1 MGKVINTTEEEFK
14 MERSSIGQN
23 METLFTQL
31 EKFLKTETVVG
42 EPMTIGE
49 VTIVPLI
56 TVSFGCG
63 MGGGTGKD
71 SEKSEEGS
79 GSGLGAGA
87 KISPDSVLV
96 INKGEVTMMPVKG
109 KANLEKLMEKVP
121 DIVSQINI
129 KGEKESKAESESE

>member
-1 MGKVINTTEEEFK
+1 
-14 MERSSIGQN
+14 MEKSSINQN
-23 METLFTQL
+23 MEVLFTQL

-42 EPMTIGE
+42 EPMIIGD

-63 MGGGTGKD
+63 MGGGSGKD
-71 SEKSEEGS
+71 PEKSEEGS
-79 GSGLGAGA
+79 GSGIGAGA

-96 INKGEVTMMPVKG
+96 INKGEVTMMPVRG

-121 DIVSQINI
+121 DIISQINT
-129 KGEKESKAESESE
+129 KSGKDSKSEPEMEE

>member
-1 MGKVINTTEEEFK
+1 
-14 MERSSIGQN
+14 MEKSSIGQN

-63 MGGGTGKD
+63 MGGGSGKD
-71 SEKSEEGS
+71 PEKSEEGS

-121 DIVSQINI
+121 DILSQINI
-129 KGEKESKAESESE
+129 KSEKESEAESESE

>member
-14 MERSSIGQN
+14 MEKSSIGQN

-129 KGEKESKAESESE
+129 KGEKESKAKSESE